1 MKKPFIATTILL
13 ASHVGNLSNA
23 SDGLFETT
31 AVPLDPYLQCRA
43 NAVKVY
49 DLPPR
54 IAISLGCEQELAD
67 LEGWMLK
74 FAARTGLT
82 LGEVEYMIG
91 MTTPH

>member
-1 MKKPFIATTILL
+1 MKKPFIATAVLL
-13 ASHVGNLSNA
+13 ASLGATLSNA

-31 AVPLDPYLQCRA
+31 AVPLDPYLQGRA

-67 LEGWMLK
+67 LEVWMLK

>member
-1 MKKPFIATTILL
+1 MIYLL
-13 ASHVGNLSNA
+13 KIVS
-23 SDGLFETT
+23 
-31 AVPLDPYLQCRA
+31 
-43 NAVKVY
+43 
-49 DLPPR
+49 R